1 MSRWPGVA
9 TGMTATGRLITFK
22 RRSFATSSMISG
34 RTDGD
39 LPAYAAISALSQT
52 VLIKRGIPLE

>member
-1 MSRWPGVA
+1 MSRWPGVT

-22 RRSFATSSMISG
+22 RRSFATSSMISDEPTATCR
-34 RTDGD
+34 RTGD
-39 LPAYAAISALSQT
+39 QRISQT